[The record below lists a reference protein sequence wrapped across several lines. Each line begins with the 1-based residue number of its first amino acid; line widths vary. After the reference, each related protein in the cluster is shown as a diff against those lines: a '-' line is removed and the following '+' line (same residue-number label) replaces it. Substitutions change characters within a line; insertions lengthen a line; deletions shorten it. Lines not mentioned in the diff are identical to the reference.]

1 MLSHRTRLDRFLNI
15 ERGISRKD
23 LRPILAQGRVTV
35 DGVPATHMN
44 QLVQQFSHIALD
56 EQVLRTNT
64 PIYLMLNKPPGV
76 VSATKDDK
84 HQTVIDLLKTSDRE
98 KLHIVGRLDY
108 NSTGLLLL
116 TNDGRWSRA
125 LTNPE
130 SRVVKRYRVTL
141 ERPITEDMVTA
152 FSRGMHFR
160 FENITTRPAEL
171 TIVSER
177 IAEVSL
183 VEGRYHQIKR
193 MFGRYQNA
201 VLALHRIAIGG
212 LSLDPALR
220 PTQSRTLTA
229 AESKDIF
236 LQSSPPFGNSFHD

>member
-1 MLSHRTRLDRFLNI
+1 MSSYRTRLDRFLSA

-23 LRPILAQGRVTV
+23 LRSILAQGRVTI

-44 QLVQQFSHIALD
+44 QLVQQFTHITLD
-56 EQVLRTNT
+56 DQILRAQT
-64 PIYLMLNKPPGV
+64 PVYLMLNKPPEV

-84 HQTVIDLLKTSDRE
+84 HQTVIDLMKHSEAE

-116 TNDGRWSRA
+116 TNNGRWSRA
-125 LTNPE
+125 LSNPE
-130 SRVVKRYRVTL
+130 HNVVKRYRVNL
-141 ERPITEDMVTA
+141 ERPVTREMVAA
-152 FSRGMHFR
+152 FAQGMYFP

-171 TIVSER
+171 TILSQR

-183 VEGRYHQIKR
+183 VEGKYHQIKR
-193 MFGRYQNA
+193 MFGRFQNP

-212 LSLDPALR
+212 LLLDPTLQR
-220 PTQSRTLTA
+220 CQSRKLTA
-229 AESKDIF
+229 VESKDIF
-236 LQSSPPFGNSFHD
+236 LQSTTPIGDSVYD